1 MDDSDGSGEPDEVE
15 DGDDEALPT
24 KSELEWM
31 ILQYLQPI
39 HRYPLINKQP
49 QIYQVAP
56 THQINIGS
64 LQTCTRAWPR
74 WRRSWGGRELWA
86 VEKKRARVGCREKT
100 RKKNFKSLSFDLPVV
115 QTWMKVKSA
124 SLSLPCV
131 VI

>member
-1 MDDSDGSGEPDEVE
+1 MKTIFAEVDDSDGSGEPDEVE

-39 HRYPLINKQP
+39 HRYPLKKQTTTDLSSG
-49 QIYQVAP
+49 A
-56 THQINIGS
+56 HSSINIGS

-86 VEKKRARVGCREKT
+86 VEKKRARVGCRGKT
-100 RKKNFKSLSFDLPVV
+100 RRKKLFAGSLS
-115 QTWMKVKSA
+115 WRR
-124 SLSLPCV
+124 
-131 VI
+131 I